1 MVVMD
6 EYPVAAAIPTPE
18 ATPEQMMA
26 LQNQLKLEGQMRS
39 GGSWF
44 HWIAALS
51 AINSIL
57 LLSGVQWS
65 FFIGLGITQVFSEVA
80 NGAANEVGA
89 DYALLARGVGFVLS
103 LSVSAFFMM
112 LGMFANRGHIWAFIL
127 GMVFYG
133 LDGLIYLAV
142 GEFPSFGFHL
152 FALFCIFMGLKARFA
167 MNLAPGAALVP
178 VK

>member
-1 MVVMD
+1 MD
-6 EYPVAAAIPTPE
+6 EYPVAAAVPAPE
-18 ATPEQMMA
+18 ASPEQMMVI
-26 LQNQLKLEGQMRS
+26 QNQLKLESQMKS

-65 FFIGLGITQVFSEVA
+65 FFIGLGITQVFSGVA
-80 NGAANEVGA
+80 GEAANEAGA
-89 DYALLARGVGFVLS
+89 EYALLVRGVGFVLS

-127 GMVFYG
+127 GMVLYG

-142 GEFPSFGFHL
+142 GELASFGFHI
-152 FALFCIFMGLKARFA
+152 FALFCIFIGLKARFA
-167 MNLAPGAALVP
+167 MSQSPGLGLMP

>member
-1 MVVMD
+1 ME
-6 EYPVAAAIPTPE
+6 EYPIAAAVPAPQ

-26 LQNQLKLEGQMRS
+26 IQNQLKLEAQMRG

-44 HWIAALS
+44 YWIAALS

-65 FFIGLGITQVFSEVA
+65 FFIGLGVTQVFVEIA
-80 NGAANEVGA
+80 HQAATELGA
-89 DYALLARGVGFVLS
+89 DYAMPAKALGFVLS
-103 LSVSAFFMM
+103 LCVSSFFFI
-112 LGMFANRGHIWAFIL
+112 LGMFANRGHIWAFIV

-142 GEFPSFGFHL
+142 GQYPSFGFHL

-167 MNLAPGAALVP
+167 MNGAPLIGA
-178 VK
+178 K